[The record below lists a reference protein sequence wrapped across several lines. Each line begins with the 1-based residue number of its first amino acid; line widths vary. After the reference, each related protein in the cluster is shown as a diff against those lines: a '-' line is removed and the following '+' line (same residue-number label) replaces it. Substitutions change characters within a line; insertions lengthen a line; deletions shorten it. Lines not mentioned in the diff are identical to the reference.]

1 MRMSTTQKL
10 SGENFSEIAVS
21 TMIVWIIQHGNNQYK
36 NGGTDKF
43 YVNQTTTII
52 TNDRFMEK

>member
-1 MRMSTTQKL
+1 MSTTQKL